1 MQGIKGVVIAGGT
14 GSRLYP
20 LTKVVNKQLMPVY
33 DQPVVYY
40 PIKTLMNMGIKNI
53 MIISGPEH
61 AGQFLELFIDNQEF
75 KDIRFEY
82 TIQRRPGGIAQALGL
97 AREFV
102 GNDRVVAIL
111 GDNIYEENFAAALAD
126 YMKQEK
132 GGKVFLKE
140 VIDPERF
147 GCPVFNEDGVICKI
161 EEKPK
166 EPKSMFCV
174 TGLYM
179 YDNRVWD
186 IIDKLQPSV
195 RNELEITDVSNFYVY
210 EGSMTYQDMKGFW
223 IDAGTL
229 PTLLKAG
236 MWAAQKQGINL
247 EELSQF

>member
-20 LTKVVNKQLMPVY
+20 LTKVVNKQLMPIY
-33 DQPVVYY
+33 DQPLVYY

-53 MIISGPEH
+53 MIVAGPEH
-61 AGQFLELFIDNQEF
+61 AGQFLELFIDNPEF

-102 GNDRVVAIL
+102 GSDRVVAIL
-111 GDNIYEENFAAALAD
+111 GDNIYEDDFSTALTD

-132 GGKVFLKE
+132 GGKIFIKE
-140 VIDPERF
+140 VTDPERF

-186 IIDKLQPSV
+186 IIDKLQPSE

-210 EGSMTYQDMKGFW
+210 EGTMTHQDMNGFW

-229 PTLLKAG
+229 PMLMKAS
-236 MWAAQKQGINL
+236 MWAAQKQGL
-247 EELSQF
+247 DLKELSQF

>member
-40 PIKTLMNMGIKNI
+40 PIKTLMSMGIRNI
-53 MIISGPEH
+53 LIVSGPEH
-61 AGQFLELFIDNQEF
+61 AGQFLELFIDNPEF
-75 KDIRFEY
+75 KDVRFEY

-111 GDNIYEENFAAALAD
+111 GDNIYEDDFSAAIAD

-132 GGKVFLKE
+132 GAKVFLKE
-140 VIDPERF
+140 VPDPERF
-147 GCPVFNEDGVICKI
+147 GCPEFDENGLICRI

-166 EPKSMFCV
+166 QPRSMFCV

-186 IIDKLQPSV
+186 IIDKLQPSQ

-210 EGSMTYQDMKGFW
+210 EGSMTHQKVNGFW

-229 PTLLKAG
+229 PALMKAG
-236 MWAAQKQGINL
+236 MWAAQKQGQDL
-247 EELSQF
+247 KHLSNF